1 MSREILTVVVLD
13 RAYAV
18 RSDRDGIV
26 SEGHDCRASAEDWIL
41 DRQDAELAAEEA
53 ERAAAREPDEADVL
67 ARAYEAQQAADYAEE
82 VRLLDAIYAATTRLL
97 SSGDPRL
104 ANRDA
109 VVRKVLAKLDEL
121 GME

>member
-1 MSREILTVVVLD
+1 MTHQIEE
-13 RAYAV
+13 
-18 RSDRDGIV
+18 SDAI
-26 SEGHDCRASAEDWIL
+26 
-41 DRQDAELAAEEA
+41 
-53 ERAAAREPDEADVL
+53 
-67 ARAYEAQQAADYAEE
+67 ARAYEAQQLADYQEE
-82 VRLLDAIYAATTRLL
+82 VRLLDAIYAATARLL